1 MQSYEWRGWRCCMTG
16 GREGAPTTVF
26 ILGHGDTA
34 LLETLSVRFP
44 SCRLIGVYPPDWNDS
59 CTPWPAPGLRKKD
72 RAFGGG
78 ASEMLSFLVER
89 LLPWARSLEPIPA
102 SGPQLMLAGYSLAGL
117 TCLYGLYQGMP
128 FGRFASLSGSLWY
141 PGWTEYAL
149 RSTAP
154 AAAQVYLSLGKDEPR
169 SRHPLLRTVG
179 EATET
184 TVRVIR
190 GQLAPGQVCF
200 QWNEGGHFADYAARY
215 ERALRWAWG
224 DMACVH

>member
-1 MQSYEWRGWRCCMTG
+1 M
-16 GREGAPTTVF
+16 EG
-26 ILGHGDTA
+26 LA
-34 LLETLSVRFP
+34 LLHDRWQGGGPYDGIHLGPWRYSAAGNALGALSKLP
-44 SCRLIGVYPPDWNDS
+44 LIGVYPPDWNDS

-78 ASEMLSFLVER
+78 ASETLSFLVER

-154 AAAQVYLSLGKDEPR
+154 AAAQVYLSLARMSPAPVIPCSEP
-169 SRHPLLRTVG
+169 
-179 EATET
+179 
-184 TVRVIR
+184 
-190 GQLAPGQVCF
+190 
-200 QWNEGGHFADYAARY
+200 
-215 ERALRWAWG
+215 
-224 DMACVH
+224 